1 MFTRI
6 KASTLAA
13 EFIGTAMLASIVLIM
28 SSTTS
33 VSYFIATSA
42 ALVLASIVL
51 LFGSVSGAFVNP
63 AITFGMWTSRKISSL
78 RAVSYIAA
86 ELLGG
91 LAAWQLFQYLT
102 GHKLTSHSTGYS
114 TKVLIAEAIGA
125 AILSFGVAAVVSRR
139 TDAVTSAVTVGA
151 VIFGAIMVAALASSA
166 YINPAVALAAR
177 SWSTAYVVG
186 PLIGGVVGVN
196 LYTLLYEPRSSWGW
210 TRPLISRTKTTAT
223 KKKPAGKK

>member
-1 MFTRI
+1 MFTRA
-6 KASTLAA
+6 KTSMLAA

-28 SSTTS
+28 SNTTA
-33 VSYFIATSA
+33 VSYFIATSV
-42 ALVLASIVL
+42 ALVLASIVM
-51 LFGSVSGAFVNP
+51 LFGGVSGAFVNP
-63 AITFGMWTSRKISSL
+63 AITFGMWTARKISTA

-102 GHKLTSHSTGYS
+102 GHKLTAHTGSYS

-139 TDAVTSAVTVGA
+139 ADAVTSAVTVGA
-151 VIFGAIMVAALASSA
+151 VIFGAVMVAALASSA

-196 LYTLLYEPRSSWGW
+196 LYTLLYEPRSSWSWNGV
-210 TRPLISRTKTTAT
+210 PVGRTKPTVT
-223 KKKPAGKK
+223 KKKTVRKK